1 MKNKINI
8 FTFSLFAWCI
18 SLMINLFRSYT
29 MYQKEGYS
37 ASFAAGVALMVIVWF
52 GLLLIIMD
60 VLHPISKHM
69 LNKKISRQKLASFM
83 GLLISDVMLLVLI
96 FLIAFVFSDNTFLL
110 LSFVL
115 FTFGRTIV
123 RRSFYAK

>member
-18 SLMINLFRSYT
+18 SLVLNIIRIYQ
-29 MYQKEGYS
+29 MYQKDGYT
-37 ASFAAGVALMVIVWF
+37 ASFAAGVALMIIVWF

-69 LNKKISRQKLASFM
+69 LNKKMSKKKLASFI
-83 GLLISDVMLLVLI
+83 GLLISDIMLLVLV
-96 FLIAFVFSDNTFLL
+96 FLIAFVFSSNSFLL

>member
-18 SLMINLFRSYT
+18 SLVLNIIRSYQ
-29 MYQKEGYS
+29 MYQKDGYT
-37 ASFAAGVALMVIVWF
+37 ASFAAVVALMIIVWF

-69 LNKKISRQKLASFM
+69 LNKKMSKKKLASFI
-83 GLLISDVMLLVLI
+83 GLLISDIMLLVLV
-96 FLIAFVFSDNTFLL
+96 FLIAFVFSSNSFLL

>member
-1 MKNKINI
+1 
-8 FTFSLFAWCI
+8 
-18 SLMINLFRSYT
+18 
-29 MYQKEGYS
+29 MYQKDGYT
-37 ASFAAGVALMVIVWF
+37 ASFAAGVALMIIVWF

-69 LNKKISRQKLASFM
+69 LNKKMSKKKLASFI
-83 GLLISDVMLLVLI
+83 GLLISDIMLLVLV
-96 FLIAFVFSDNTFLL
+96 FLIAFVFSSNSFLL

>member
-18 SLMINLFRSYT
+18 SLAFNVVKSYNV
-29 MYQKEGYS
+29 YQKEGYT
-37 ASFAAGVALMVIVWF
+37 ASFAAGVALMIIIWF

-60 VLHPISKHM
+60 VLHPVSKHM
-69 LNKKISRQKLASFM
+69 LNKKLSRQKLASFI
-83 GLLISDVMLLVLI
+83 GLLISDVMLLVLV
-96 FLIAFVFSDNTFLL
+96 FLIAFVFSNNTFLL
-110 LSFVL
+110 MSFVL

>member
-18 SLMINLFRSYT
+18 SLVLNIIRSYQ
-29 MYQKEGYS
+29 MYQKDGYT
-37 ASFAAGVALMVIVWF
+37 ASFAAGVALMIIVWF

-69 LNKKISRQKLASFM
+69 LNKKMSKKKLASFI
-83 GLLISDVMLLVLI
+83 GLLISDIMLLVLV
-96 FLIAFVFSDNTFLL
+96 FLIAFVFSSNSFLL

>member
-1 MKNKINI
+1 
-8 FTFSLFAWCI
+8 
-18 SLMINLFRSYT
+18 